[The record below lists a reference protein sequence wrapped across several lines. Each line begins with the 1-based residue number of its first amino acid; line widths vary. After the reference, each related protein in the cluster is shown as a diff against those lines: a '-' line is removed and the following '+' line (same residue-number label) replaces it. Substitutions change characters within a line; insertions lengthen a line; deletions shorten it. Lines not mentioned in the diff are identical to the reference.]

1 MKDEISS
8 KLSVLAL
15 SAVAAL
21 LVFTVRVD
29 GQEVKQEGPSSP
41 LNQVVALGTTA
52 KLSLQ
57 TQLSSKLNE
66 VGDPV
71 TAVLHEPVKDSDGR
85 VAIPKGVEF
94 TGRITQIQSA
104 RRPQRQ
110 ATMTVV
116 FESVRMDY
124 GTERIATVVTA
135 IDDYANDEKMR
146 AQDEEG
152 KVGAGRSGSRT
163 ARNAGIGGG
172 VGALGGM
179 IIGAAGG
186 GLGGMIGAT
195 GGGAVGGVL
204 MTKGNDI
211 RLSPGTI
218 LRIRFERELTV
229 PITQR

>member
-104 RRPQRQ
+104 RRPQRPLP
-110 ATMTVV
+110 
-116 FESVRMDY
+116 R
-124 GTERIATVVTA
+124 R
-135 IDDYANDEKMR
+135 R
-146 AQDEEG
+146 A
-152 KVGAGRSGSRT
+152 S
-163 ARNAGIGGG
+163 
-172 VGALGGM
+172 
-179 IIGAAGG
+179 
-186 GLGGMIGAT
+186 
-195 GGGAVGGVL
+195 
-204 MTKGNDI
+204 
-211 RLSPGTI
+211 
-218 LRIRFERELTV
+218 
-229 PITQR
+229 